1 MKIKVKLLKPF
12 SDIAGKGELDLEFEG
27 EVVSHAL
34 ERLCQLHPKLRE
46 ELFDEKG
53 NISYSVNIFVNDKPL
68 SALEEEKTHLEDAD
82 EILIF
87 MPVSG
92 G

>member
-12 SDIAGKGELDLEFEG
+12 SDIAGSGEFDLEFKG
-27 EVVSHAL
+27 EAVSHAL
-34 ERLCQLHPKLRE
+34 EKLCKLHPKLRE
-46 ELFDEKG
+46 ELFDEDG
-53 NISYSVNIFVNDKPL
+53 NISYSVNIFANDKPL
-68 SALEEEKTHLEDAD
+68 SALEEEKTSLKDGD
-82 EILIF
+82 QILIF

>member
-1 MKIKVKLLKPF
+1 MKVTVKLLKPF
-12 SDIAGKGELDLEFEG
+12 SDIAGKDEVNLDFEG
-27 EVVSHAL
+27 ELVSQAI
-34 ERLCQLHPKLRE
+34 ETLCQLHPKLKK
-46 ELFDEKG
+46 ELYNDKG
-53 NISYSVNIFVNDKPL
+53 EISYSVNIFLNDKPL
-68 SALEEEKTHLEDAD
+68 GAYEEEKPHLKDGD